1 MSQNIIAQIAI
12 IANLF
17 THHTCIHLQYITK
30 FGLCIKVGWGHCNA
44 CVGTWDLQKRGEGLG
59 DFKYGMRGCQIQGC
73 VECGDGNDYC
83 KSQR

>member
-1 MSQNIIAQIAI
+1 M
-12 IANLF
+12 
-17 THHTCIHLQYITK
+17 
-30 FGLCIKVGWGHCNA
+30 KVGWGHCNA
-44 CVGTWDLQKRGEGLG
+44 CVGTWDLRKRGEGLG